1 MKERNKSIFRIL
13 IFASVGILLAQTVL
27 LAVLGN
33 DMEMRIVLP
42 LVFFFVELATC
53 ALMVFCTLNPQYNY
67 NYTVKRVDGRWRWE
81 RVTYGPDPDGMRYIS
96 AGVGALMIALLF
108 AVISFAV
115 LCPHVVNETVLVIA
129 VVVLL
134 SAFCVIYCII
144 ENKLR
149 KQL

>member
-13 IFASVGILLAQTVL
+13 LFASVGILLAQTVL
-27 LAVLGN
+27 MVVLGE
-33 DMEMRIVLP
+33 DAEVRIMLP
-42 LVFFFVELATC
+42 VIIFFSELITGVMIAY
-53 ALMVFCTLNPQYNY
+53 FTLNPQYNR
-67 NYTVKRVDGRWRWE
+67 NYTIHRRDGRWRWE

-115 LCPHVVNETVLVIA
+115 LCPQVVNETVLVIA

-134 SAFCVIYCII
+134 STFCVIYCII

>member
-13 IFASVGILLAQTVL
+13 LFASVGILLAQTVL
-27 LAVLGN
+27 MVVLG
-33 DMEMRIVLP
+33 DDAEERIMLP
-42 LVFFFVELATC
+42 VIIFFSELITGVMIAY
-53 ALMVFCTLNPQYNY
+53 FTLNPQYNR
-67 NYTVKRVDGRWRWE
+67 NYTIHRRDGRWRWE

-96 AGVGALMIALLF
+96 AGVGALMIVLLF

-134 SAFCVIYCII
+134 STFCVIYCII

>member
-1 MKERNKSIFRIL
+1 MKERNKTIFRIML
-13 IFASVGILLAQTVL
+13 FASVGILLAQTVL

-33 DMEMRIVLP
+33 DREMRIVLP
-42 LVFFFVELATC
+42 VIIFFSELITGGMI
-53 ALMVFCTLNPQYNY
+53 ALFTLNPQYNR
-67 NYTVKRVDGRWRWE
+67 NYTFHRRDGRWRWE
-81 RVTYGPDPDGMRYIS
+81 RITYGPDPNGMRYIS

-108 AVISFAV
+108 AVISSSV
-115 LCPHVVNETVLVIA
+115 LWPQVVNEIVIVIA

-134 SAFCVIYCII
+134 LAFCAIYYII

>member
-1 MKERNKSIFRIL
+1 M
-13 IFASVGILLAQTVL
+13 V
-27 LAVLGN
+27 VLG
-33 DMEMRIVLP
+33 DDAEVRIMLP
-42 LVFFFVELATC
+42 VIIFFSELITGVMIAY
-53 ALMVFCTLNPQYNY
+53 FTLNPQYNR
-67 NYTVKRVDGRWRWE
+67 NYTIHRRDGRWRWE

-115 LCPHVVNETVLVIA
+115 LCPQVVNETVLVIA

-134 SAFCVIYCII
+134 STFCVIYCII

>member
-1 MKERNKSIFRIL
+1 MKERNKTIFRIML
-13 IFASVGILLAQTVL
+13 FASVGILLAQTVL

-33 DMEMRIVLP
+33 DREMRIVLP
-42 LVFFFVELATC
+42 VIIFFSELITGGMIA
-53 ALMVFCTLNPQYNY
+53 FFTLNPQYNR
-67 NYTVKRVDGRWRWE
+67 NYTFHRRDGRWRWE
-81 RVTYGPDPDGMRYIS
+81 RITYGPDPNGMRYIS

-108 AVISFAV
+108 AVISSSV
-115 LCPHVVNETVLVIA
+115 LWPQVVNEIVIVIA

-134 SAFCVIYCII
+134 LAFCAIYYII

>member
-13 IFASVGILLAQTVL
+13 LFASVGILLAQTVL
-27 LAVLGN
+27 MVVLGDN
-33 DMEMRIVLP
+33 AEVRIMLP
-42 LVFFFVELATC
+42 VIIFFSELITGVMIAY
-53 ALMVFCTLNPQYNY
+53 FTLNPQYNR
-67 NYTVKRVDGRWRWE
+67 NYTIHRRDGRW
-81 RVTYGPDPDGMRYIS
+81 PDPDGMRYIS

-134 SAFCVIYCII
+134 STFCVIYCII

>member
-1 MKERNKSIFRIL
+1 MKERNKSIFRIML
-13 IFASVGILLAQTVL
+13 FASVGILLAQTVL

-33 DMEMRIVLP
+33 DREMRIVLP
-42 LVFFFVELATC
+42 VIIFFSELITGGMIA
-53 ALMVFCTLNPQYNY
+53 FFTLNPQYNR
-67 NYTVKRVDGRWRWE
+67 NYTFHRRDGRWRWE
-81 RVTYGPDPDGMRYIS
+81 RITYGPDPNGMRYIS

-108 AVISFAV
+108 AVISSSV
-115 LCPHVVNETVLVIA
+115 LWPQVVNEIVIVIA

-134 SAFCVIYCII
+134 LAFCAIYYII